1 MKDHSR
7 ALSVF
12 VSVIVLCV
20 ALVSAA
26 TAQEITGSIVGT
38 VKDANGA
45 AVKGATVTI
54 IDSDKK
60 AVARTLTT
68 NDNGEFSAPLLP
80 SGLYDVAVEAT
91 GFKKHV
97 DERVKLNV
105 NERHSVDVTLEAG
118 NVTETVTVT
127 SEQLQVDTQSVTA
140 STVISGD
147 QEQRGDVIE
156 PERKCIAAVA

>member
-12 VSVIVLCV
+12 VSAIVLCV

-60 AVARTLTT
+60 AVAQVEICFQCLQHARPE
-68 NDNGEFSAPLLP
+68 GVALLIDWCA
-80 SGLYDVAVEAT
+80 LAELCRDL
-91 GFKKHV
+91 
-97 DERVKLNV
+97 KLPNSPGPDFCKLF
-105 NERHSVDVTLEAG
+105 NRMKS
-118 NVTETVTVT
+118 
-127 SEQLQVDTQSVTA
+127 
-140 STVISGD
+140 
-147 QEQRGDVIE
+147 
-156 PERKCIAAVA
+156 P